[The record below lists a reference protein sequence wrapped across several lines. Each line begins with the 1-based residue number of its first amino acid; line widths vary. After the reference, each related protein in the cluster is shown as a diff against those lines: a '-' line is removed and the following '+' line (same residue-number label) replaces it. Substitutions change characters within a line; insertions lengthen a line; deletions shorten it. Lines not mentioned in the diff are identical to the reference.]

1 MKHATIDAGVTLASF
16 VAESRELG
24 LHSTACAF
32 DIAQFFPSLSHT
44 GCTLILERFGFNR
57 LLVNMFKSYFNGRI
71 TRYKWDSATSADF
84 NFDSAPCLLL
94 SSPHSCFVH
103 SSLPPAYSRSPSVS
117 VQPFLSSSLLSSAPD
132 MVLPTSG
139 PPGLPRP
146 KSSPTSPSL
155 LAHPPHSTGHIFSPA
170 PSKPSGNHFQALFSP
185 NPSPV
190 PFLQPNA
197 VALHATT
204 QQPSVAMQ
212 SADRL
217 PSEFLNNATIVNI
230 APSQTPCASIND
242 PWTRAHMRACAHA
255 SDACAACSIAL
266 VCCSCRAL
274 RYTPGSP
281 PSSPTVSALH
291 VTRSR
296 SASPALFRN
305 IGNGPSPPSF
315 DHDLPEHDDEAYA
328 RAFAEC
334 DTCDNSSC
342 PRGVNE
348 PASWTITVEQFDE
361 GSEEFY
367 DRTFRAC
374 AACNRSCRKTFMTYK
389 IKARHFD
396 NSSKATAPCS
406 TPATAK
412 QAASPMPLEP
422 ITSASM
428 NSAVAA
434 LSSSTSPPLP
444 QSRPTTPL
452 EVFSVIVR
460 QHRISCDHP
469 HSTCPVCSCGV
480 LCCACKTVHT
490 APARLRLCCTHCQ
503 HFACGTCITAFCCSC
518 RKPWFPGDSPSLVL
532 ANRFRGGARSTKSSK
547 KGSSASSSSSSG
559 PGSLATAHS
568 ERASP
573 DPFAILPPPPANPTQ
588 SSNDEIDAF
597 ADATVRLTSAPAP
610 PPDNRSVRAPSPSSN
625 LVQSGAPVFSRPPLP
640 VEIGMT
646 EDVPTAVPSRAPSRA
661 ASIVSAV
668 STGDAGIA
676 ELLQLDPF
684 PTPSEPPAFADV
696 IGRIHR
702 GFPLASL
709 KVDEEDPRHFLAR
722 DNTRAD
728 EIANDVD
735 HLLSTNTS
743 WASLFF
749 FVRDI
754 LKFETIKGSAS
765 DFHAFLNGIA
775 DIWSDAADF
784 DARGL
789 ISTALDAARYLPK
802 AEKEIDRLEAVSAR
816 YRSER
821 KSAREQ
827 LRTTEAELSRLR
839 QAANDTVDSNARLLT
854 EIDQLR
860 ATDAVTAV
868 HERDE
873 ARAALNDVV
882 VQSKAGMAKQVS
894 RYQHLSKIAD
904 DRGIRIQELES
915 EAKDKDAYILKT
927 EREHAEIY
935 REREAAERQV
945 TTLKQQ
951 VHDVTLLFETA
962 REARSNDQKDFDER
976 AYSFKKHIS
985 ELNSRLSLLPSGEAE
1000 LRALVTD
1007 ANERAGIAEEEY
1019 RKKSAEF
1026 KLVFKELESLKSKTK
1041 QSNDKSKQV
1050 NKPTPQLP
1058 SSKAVRW
1065 SFEPND
1071 DLPPSQPFWD
1081 HSNEYSKYI
1090 ASMVA
1095 ATVTAIPN
1103 IPMQTAI
1110 ATAIDTVR
1118 AAGPSVLGQNNPKA
1132 QSSKS
1137 SATPAKHNAN
1147 TPTAQPLTKSSAAPS
1162 VTPPAPIAT
1171 PKSRAASPS
1180 PAKPV
1185 TPAAMTF
1192 AQMAASVLDPPSAV
1206 PLHPAK
1212 AKPSWRAIE
1221 TNKSLVL
1228 RPGTKGTRVSELHI
1242 RVPKIAATAHLFSLS
1257 GTKLINE
1264 VLRLVNESHNKAG
1277 IRALKE
1283 NHLVLVKW
1291 SMRGNLIFKCSK
1303 PMDDIVKDCLH
1314 EAIKAA
1320 VPPNSNDSIAILN
1333 KPPTTALKFSSV
1345 PRHNEDGTDTDS
1357 YDLHNDLMSNE
1368 LWRDVEIFS
1377 QPRFLPM
1384 KPDAAGGT
1392 VIVSVVDD
1400 NTGSVG
1406 RKLMNSV
1413 VSFSGASRRCLRWV
1427 EKEAQ
1432 LHCTQ
1437 CQGWGHLNFNCLSN
1451 IMRCSKCAGP
1461 HDYRQHDRYCELC
1474 KAGKGKLC
1482 IPKCHNCHG
1491 PHFAN
1496 SKDCVFYVNRS
1507 SKERQVQL
1515 RDEFSQKWKEEA
1527 AALKAAANSDSGRA
1541 ARTATAIQADKSK
1554 VSTSKTKSNPR
1565 TGSKNAKD
1573 NDEYVPVGKD
1583 GKAKFTFRG
1592 MASALASTTRI
1603 EEVPGEDGA
1612 DEKSDASSELRL
1624 SYLDDIPLKKRFPN
1638 PKAPVPDTKSA
1649 SKPALPSD
1657 APASENAPKRLSI
1670 TLPARSGFKP
1680 LRSVTDILRELRH
1693 DNNDLVKGPPAARF
1707 GGGEV
1712 EYSSSAL
1719 AAEADAF
1726 ATALA
1731 DAGLPSQ
1738 PSPPAGTEPLTKA
1751 TSPHAPT
1758 NQHD

>member
-1 MKHATIDAGVTLASF
+1 MRK
-16 VAESRELG
+16 
-24 LHSTACAF
+24 
-32 DIAQFFPSLSHT
+32 
-44 GCTLILERFGFNR
+44 
-57 LLVNMFKSYFNGRI
+57 K
-71 TRYKWDSATSADF
+71 K
-84 NFDSAPCLLL
+84 
-94 SSPHSCFVH
+94 
-103 SSLPPAYSRSPSVS
+103 
-117 VQPFLSSSLLSSAPD
+117 
-132 MVLPTSG
+132 
-139 PPGLPRP
+139 
-146 KSSPTSPSL
+146 KKKKK
-155 LAHPPHSTGHIFSPA
+155 
-170 PSKPSGNHFQALFSP
+170 KPSGNHFQTLFSP

-190 PFLQPNA
+190 PFLQPTP
-197 VALHATT
+197 VALHAIM
-204 QQPSVAMQ
+204 QQPSVAMP

-217 PSEFLNNATIVNI
+217 PSEFLNNTTMVNI
-230 APSQTPCASIND
+230 ASSQTPCASLDD

-255 SDACAACSIAL
+255 SDFCAACSIAL

-281 PSSPTVSALH
+281 PSSPIATAPH

-296 SASPALFRN
+296 SASPVLFRN
-305 IGNGPSPPSF
+305 IGNGPSPPNF
-315 DHDLPEHDDEAYA
+315 DHDLPEYDDEAYA
-328 RAFAEC
+328 RAYAEC

-374 AACNRSCRKTFMTYK
+374 AACNRSCRKTFMTYR
-389 IKARHFD
+389 IKARCFD
-396 NSSKATAPCS
+396 NSSKAAAPCS
-406 TPATAK
+406 TSTTVKRAT
-412 QAASPMPLEP
+412 SPTLLELV
-422 ITSASM
+422 TSAPTV
-428 NSAVAA
+428 SATPV
-434 LSSSTSPPLP
+434 LSLSTPPLP
-444 QSRPTTPL
+444 TESRPITPL
-452 EVFSVIVR
+452 EVFSRVAR
-460 QHRISCDHP
+460 QHRTSCDHS
-469 HSTCPVCSCGV
+469 HSTCPACSRGV
-480 LCCACKTVHT
+480 LCCACKTIHT
-490 APARLRLCCTHCQ
+490 APARLQLCCTHCQ
-503 HFACGTCITAFCCSC
+503 HFACGSCVTPFCCLC
-518 RKPWFPGDSPSLVL
+518 RKPWFPGDSPSIVL
-532 ANRFRGGARSTKSSK
+532 ANHFRGGTRSTKSSK

-568 ERASP
+568 ECASP
-573 DPFAILPPPPANPTQ
+573 DPFTAIPPPPVNPTQ

-597 ADATVRLTSAPAP
+597 ADATVRLTVVPIP
-610 PPDNRSVRAPSPSSN
+610 PSTGRSTRAPSPSSN
-625 LVQSGAPVFSRPPLP
+625 LAQPGAPVFSRPPLP
-640 VEIGMT
+640 VETGLT
-646 EDVPTAVPSRAPSRA
+646 EDAPTAVPSRAPSRA
-661 ASIVSAV
+661 ASVVSAI

-676 ELLQLDPF
+676 ELLQVDPF
-684 PTPSEPPAFADV
+684 PVPSEPPALADV
-696 IGRIHR
+696 VGRIHR
-702 GFPLASL
+702 TFPLASL

-749 FVRDI
+749 FIRDV
-754 LKFETIKGSAS
+754 LKFEAIKGSAS
-765 DFHAFLNGIA
+765 DFQAFLNGIA

-784 DARGL
+784 DARSL
-789 ISTALDAARYLPK
+789 VTTALDATRYLPK
-802 AEKEIDRLEAVSAR
+802 AEKEIDHLEAVSAR

-839 QAANDTVDSNARLLT
+839 QAANDTLDSNARLLT

-860 ATDAVTAV
+860 ATDAIAATR
-868 HERDE
+868 ERDE

-882 VQSKAGMAKQVS
+882 AQSKAGMAKQVS

-904 DRGIRIQELES
+904 DRDKRIQELES
-915 EAKDKDAYILKT
+915 KAKDKDGYILKT
-927 EREHAEIY
+927 EHEHAEIY
-935 REREAAERQV
+935 REREDAERQV
-945 TTLKQQ
+945 TALKQQ
-951 VHDVTLLFETA
+951 LHDATLLFETA

-976 AYSFKKHIS
+976 ASAFKKHIS
-985 ELNSRLSLLPSGEAE
+985 ELNTRLSLLPSGEAD

-1019 RKKSAEF
+1019 RKKSAEL
-1026 KLVFKELESLKSKTK
+1026 KVALKELDSLKSKVK
-1041 QSNDKSKQV
+1041 QSSDKPKQV
-1050 NKPTPQLP
+1050 NKPTQPP
-1058 SSKAVRW
+1058 PSSSKAVRW
-1065 SFEPND
+1065 SFEPSD
-1071 DLPPSQPFWD
+1071 DAPPSQPFWD

-1118 AAGPSVLGQNNPKA
+1118 AAGPSVLGQNEPKSQPPKSTAAPTKHGANTTVA
-1132 QSSKS
+1132 QS
-1137 SATPAKHNAN
+1137 PA
-1147 TPTAQPLTKSSAAPS
+1147 KSSAAPQ
-1162 VTPPAPIAT
+1162 VTPRAPIA
-1171 PKSRAASPS
+1171 PPRSRAASPS
-1180 PAKPV
+1180 PTKPV
-1185 TPAAMTF
+1185 KPAAMTF
-1192 AQMAASVLDPPSAV
+1192 AQMAALVLDPPSAA
-1206 PLHPAK
+1206 PIHPAK

-1242 RVPKIAATAHLFSLS
+1242 RAPKVPATTHLFSLS

-1303 PMDDIVKDCLH
+1303 PMDDTVKDCLH
-1314 EAIKAA
+1314 DAIKAA
-1320 VPPNSNDSIAILN
+1320 VPPSSTDSIAILN

-1496 SKDCVFYVNRS
+1496 SKDCVFYLNRS

-1527 AALKAAANSDSGRA
+1527 AALKTAANSDSGRA
-1541 ARTATAIQADKSK
+1541 ARVATAIQFDKGK
-1554 VSTSKTKSNPR
+1554 AGTSKTKSNAKA
-1565 TGSKNAKD
+1565 GSKATKD
-1573 NDEYVPVGKD
+1573 NDDYVPVGKG
-1583 GKAKFTFRG
+1583 GKTKYTFGG

-1603 EEVPGEDGA
+1603 DEVPGDNIA
-1612 DEKSDASSELRL
+1612 DNESNVSSDLQL
-1624 SYLDDIPLKKRFPN
+1624 SYLDDIPLKKRFPGL
-1638 PKAPVPDTKSA
+1638 KAPRGLL
-1649 SKPALPSD
+1649 KPS
-1657 APASENAPKRLSI
+1657 
-1670 TLPARSGFKP
+1670 LPANPHR
-1680 LRSVTDILRELRH
+1680 L
-1693 DNNDLVKGPPAARF
+1693 
-1707 GGGEV
+1707 
-1712 EYSSSAL
+1712 
-1719 AAEADAF
+1719 
-1726 ATALA
+1726 
-1731 DAGLPSQ
+1731 
-1738 PSPPAGTEPLTKA
+1738 PSPPFLKMHLRNSVSRSLHRAASSRCVLSPTSFASSSMTITILLRTHPLLDLVVVKSNT
-1751 TSPHAPT
+1751 PAPL
-1758 NQHD
+1758 

>member
-1 MKHATIDAGVTLASF
+1 MWRGSVCQVAGDGGGKRERS
-16 VAESRELG
+16 AE
-24 LHSTACAF
+24 
-32 DIAQFFPSLSHT
+32 
-44 GCTLILERFGFNR
+44 
-57 LLVNMFKSYFNGRI
+57 
-71 TRYKWDSATSADF
+71 
-84 NFDSAPCLLL
+84 
-94 SSPHSCFVH
+94 
-103 SSLPPAYSRSPSVS
+103 
-117 VQPFLSSSLLSSAPD
+117 
-132 MVLPTSG
+132 PT
-139 PPGLPRP
+139 
-146 KSSPTSPSL
+146 TSP
-155 LAHPPHSTGHIFSPA
+155 
-170 PSKPSGNHFQALFSP
+170 
-185 NPSPV
+185 
-190 PFLQPNA
+190 
-197 VALHATT
+197 
-204 QQPSVAMQ
+204 
-212 SADRL
+212 L
-217 PSEFLNNATIVNI
+217 PLK
-230 APSQTPCASIND
+230 
-242 PWTRAHMRACAHA
+242 
-255 SDACAACSIAL
+255 L
-266 VCCSCRAL
+266 V
-274 RYTPGSP
+274 T
-281 PSSPTVSALH
+281 
-291 VTRSR
+291 
-296 SASPALFRN
+296 
-305 IGNGPSPPSF
+305 
-315 DHDLPEHDDEAYA
+315 
-328 RAFAEC
+328 
-334 DTCDNSSC
+334 
-342 PRGVNE
+342 
-348 PASWTITVEQFDE
+348 
-361 GSEEFY
+361 
-367 DRTFRAC
+367 
-374 AACNRSCRKTFMTYK
+374 
-389 IKARHFD
+389 
-396 NSSKATAPCS
+396 
-406 TPATAK
+406 
-412 QAASPMPLEP
+412 PMP
-422 ITSASM
+422 M
-428 NSAVAA
+428 NSALTV
-434 LSSSTSPPLP
+434 LSASTPPLP
-444 QSRPTTPL
+444 AESRPTTPL
-452 EVFSVIVR
+452 EVFSLIAR
-460 QHRISCDHP
+460 QHRTSCDHL
-469 HSTCPVCSCGV
+469 HLTCPVCARGV
-480 LCCACKTVHT
+480 LCCSCKTIHT
-490 APARLRLCCTHCQ
+490 APARLRLCCTHCR
-503 HFACGTCITAFCCSC
+503 HFACASCVTPFCCSC
-518 RKPWFPGDSPSLVL
+518 RKPWFPGDSPSVVL
-532 ANRFRGGARSTKSSK
+532 ANRFRGSARSTKSSK
-547 KGSSASSSSSSG
+547 KGSSTSSSSSSG

-573 DPFAILPPPPANPTQ
+573 DPFTTIPPPPVNPTQ

-597 ADATVRLTSAPAP
+597 ADATVRLAVPPAP
-610 PPDNRSVRAPSPSSN
+610 LPATHSFRAPSPSSN
-625 LVQSGAPVFSRPPLP
+625 LAQSGAPVFTRPPLP
-640 VEIGMT
+640 VETGLT

-661 ASIVSAV
+661 ASVVSAI

-676 ELLQLDPF
+676 ELLQVDPF
-684 PTPSEPPAFADV
+684 PVPSEPPALADV
-696 IGRIHR
+696 VGRIHR

-754 LKFETIKGSAS
+754 LKFETIKGSTS
-765 DFHAFLNGIA
+765 DFQAFLNGIA

-789 ISTALDAARYLPK
+789 VSTALDAARYLPK

-816 YRSER
+816 YRSEH

-827 LRTTEAELSRLR
+827 LKTNEAKLSRLR
-839 QAANDTVDSNARLLT
+839 QAANDTLDSNARLLT

-860 ATDAVTAV
+860 ATDAITVTR
-868 HERDE
+868 ERDE

-882 VQSKAGMAKQVS
+882 AHSKTAMTKQVS
-894 RYQHLSKIAD
+894 RYQHLSQIAD
-904 DRGIRIQELES
+904 DRGKRIQELEA
-915 EAKDKDAYILKT
+915 EAKDKDNYILKT
-927 EREHAEIY
+927 EREHAEVY

-945 TTLKQQ
+945 TALKQQ
-951 VHDVTLLFETA
+951 LHDATLLFETA

-985 ELNSRLSLLPSGEAE
+985 ELNSRLSLLPSGEAD

-1019 RKKSAEF
+1019 RKKSTELKAA
-1026 KLVFKELESLKSKTK
+1026 LKELDSLKSKAK
-1041 QSNDKSKQV
+1041 QSNDKPKQV
-1050 NKPTPQLP
+1050 NKPTPP
-1058 SSKAVRW
+1058 PSSSSKAVRW
-1065 SFEPND
+1065 SFEPKD
-1071 DLPPSQPFWD
+1071 DMPLSQPFWD

-1118 AAGPSVLGQNNPKA
+1118 TAGPSILSQDGPKN

-1137 SATPAKHNAN
+1137 TAASTKPGAN
-1147 TPTAQPLTKSSAAPS
+1147 VTTAQPLAKSSAAPS
-1162 VTPPAPIAT
+1162 AAPRAPIAL
-1171 PKSRAASPS
+1171 PRSRAPSPS

-1185 TPAAMTF
+1185 KPAAMTF
-1192 AQMAASVLDPPSAV
+1192 AQMAASVLDPPSAA
-1206 PLHPAK
+1206 PIHPAK

-1228 RPGTKGTRVSELHI
+1228 RPGTKGTCISELHI
-1242 RVPKIAATAHLFSLS
+1242 RVPKVPATAHLFSLS

-1264 VLRLVNESHNKAG
+1264 ILRLVNETHNKAG
-1277 IRALKE
+1277 IHALKE

-1303 PMDDIVKDCLH
+1303 PMDDTVKDCLH
-1314 EAIKAA
+1314 DAIKAA
-1320 VPPNSNDSIAILN
+1320 VPPGSADSIAILN

-1345 PRHNEDGTDTDS
+1345 PRHNEDRTDTDS

-1406 RKLMNSV
+1406 RKLMNSI

-1482 IPKCHNCHG
+1482 IPRCHNCHG

-1496 SKDCVFYVNRS
+1496 SKDCVFYLNRS

-1515 RDEFSQKWKEEA
+1515 RDKFSQKWKEEA

-1541 ARTATAIQADKSK
+1541 ARVATAIQVDKGK
-1554 VSTSKTKSNPR
+1554 ANTSKTKSIAKF
-1565 TGSKNAKD
+1565 GSKAAKD
-1573 NDEYVPVGKD
+1573 SDDYVPVGK
-1583 GKAKFTFRG
+1583 GGRAKYSFGG
-1592 MASALASTTRI
+1592 MAAAALADTTRI
-1603 EEVPGEDGA
+1603 DDVPEDNEA
-1612 DEKSDASSELRL
+1612 DKKSNASSDSQL
-1624 SYLDDIPLKKRFPN
+1624 SYIDDVPLKKRFPGLK
-1638 PKAPVPDTKSA
+1638 PPVLDTKPTSE
-1649 SKPALPSD
+1649 SALPSV
-1657 APASENAPKRLSI
+1657 APNSENAPKKLSI
-1670 TLPARSGFKP
+1670 TLPARGGFKP
-1680 LRSVTDILRELRH
+1680 SRSVTDILRDLKH
-1693 DNNDLVKGPPAARF
+1693 GNSDLVVDPPTHPPAARF

-1719 AAEADAF
+1719 KAEADAF

-1731 DAGLPSQ
+1731 TAGLPSQ
-1738 PSPPAGTEPLTKA
+1738 PSPPVGSEPLVTV
-1751 TSPHAPT
+1751 TSLHTST